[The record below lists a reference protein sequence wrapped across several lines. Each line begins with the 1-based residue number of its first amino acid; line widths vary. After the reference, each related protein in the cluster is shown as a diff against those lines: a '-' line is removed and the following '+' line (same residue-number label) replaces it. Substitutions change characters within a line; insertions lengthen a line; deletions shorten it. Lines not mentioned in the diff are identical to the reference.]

1 MNIMEPTY
9 SEHPQIPFNTY
20 LTETFDTD
28 RHAHEFIEVFYII
41 NGSIEHSINGVVEE
55 LNVGDLYLI
64 FPNTPH
70 HFIRR
75 GECTHRDFVINHSLA
90 DPAFTYIHQEFFANL
105 ERKKCIRCKISTNDI
120 LFFETNLKNYFEEL
134 DISKRKN
141 FEKVLVSSLF
151 GLIYLYANKN
161 VKIDNFRSQC
171 EVTIS
176 NAFNKKNALEIIRN
190 ELGYNKYYLCKKFK
204 EAFGVTLLNY
214 VNGLKLN
221 QACYLLKTTRYTLME
236 ICEQIGIESMPYFIK
251 IFTNCYGMTPAK
263 YRKNNQ

>member
-1 MNIMEPTY
+1 M
-9 SEHPQIPFNTY
+9 
-20 LTETFDTD
+20 
-28 RHAHEFIEVFYII
+28 
-41 NGSIEHSINGVVEE
+41 
-55 LNVGDLYLI
+55 
-64 FPNTPH
+64 
-70 HFIRR
+70 
-75 GECTHRDFVINHSLA
+75 
-90 DPAFTYIHQEFFANL
+90 
-105 ERKKCIRCKISTNDI
+105 
-120 LFFETNLKNYFEEL
+120 
-134 DISKRKN
+134 
-141 FEKVLVSSLF
+141 VSSLF

-221 QACYLLKTTRYTLME
+221 QACYLLKTTRYTLVE